1 MSLDNP
7 TRIEKLISWWKGFS
21 HKDVVIYCVL
31 ALLLFAGAL
40 WGISKLSTGWQ
51 DRGIRK
57 EKQKIK
63 NTINEIKDIKAQQ
76 EALAIQEAEKRGE
89 LKVDLETLSN
99 ATYGREEAKREA
111 NNALANYNKIV
122 NSGANVNATLDDL
135 SNVLEKLK

>member
-7 TRIEKLISWWKGFS
+7 NLIERTITAMTPHKRIIVYVCLGLF
-21 HKDVVIYCVL
+21 
-31 ALLLFAGAL
+31 ALLLFLFLTDKLG
-40 WGISKLSTGWQ
+40 SKWW
-51 DRGIRK
+51 DRGVRK
-57 EKQKIK
+57 EKQKIE
-63 NTINEIKDIKAQQ
+63 NTINEIKEIKAQQ

-89 LKVDLETLSN
+89 LKKDVETLAN

>member
-1 MSLDNP
+1 M
-7 TRIEKLISWWKGFS
+7 
-21 HKDVVIYCVL
+21 
-31 ALLLFAGAL
+31 
-40 WGISKLSTGWQ
+40 
-51 DRGIRK
+51 RK
-57 EKQKIK
+57 EKQKIE
-63 NTINEIKDIKAQQ
+63 NTINEIKEIKAQQ

-89 LKVDLETLSN
+89 LKKDVETLAN